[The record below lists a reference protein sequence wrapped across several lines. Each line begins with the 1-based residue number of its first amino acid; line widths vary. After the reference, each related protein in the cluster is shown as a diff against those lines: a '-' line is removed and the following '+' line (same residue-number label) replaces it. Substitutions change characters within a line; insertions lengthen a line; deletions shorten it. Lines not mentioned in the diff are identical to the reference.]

1 MCTISQ
7 SACCLPAKPFEG
19 AGICQGRGDQLEMGP
34 MKSFVRGLVVLVIL
48 AGAVFAGIVYLA
60 QSTSPPSSPVEKTI
74 SNDTFPR

>member
-1 MCTISQ
+1 
-7 SACCLPAKPFEG
+7 
-19 AGICQGRGDQLEMGP
+19 